1 MASNCSKW
9 ELQLAQKNIRT
20 KKSRSPFLNTVVLL
34 VNALPIFAISLVRRT
49 SFLYIFISLE
59 IILVI
64 ISIKYIRKI
73 KGEQEVDLPE
83 LTTEIPEKIKAPYF
97 QPLEYGDPVD
107 HFPPLGFIIEENAKK
122 YADDI
127 AILDEKDKPYT
138 FKEIYDKVK
147 NLSYGILED
156 GLEKDQKIC
165 VCMPDCVQWPIT
177 FFSALSIGVVV
188 PADDWVPPET
198 TKYII
203 EHADIK
209 YVVCQAKKVRELKTA
224 GVKGVKFISV
234 DEKVDDEL
242 FFEDLVEKNYDA
254 AIRDKFDEYMGAKK
268 AADMTFILYTSGTTG
283 KPKGAMLSH
292 ANIAYNTSE
301 TARYLEIS
309 RDNDD
314 KIHCAP
320 PFSHCFGNIFGI
332 LCAWYK
338 GVPLAIMSSFSP
350 KAAVEQMARNKL
362 TITYGT
368 PTQFRKMMPYFD
380 NPDIY
385 NRCLRTGIMAG
396 EPCPPK
402 LIKKMMELG
411 CDIRVIY
418 GLTEASPG
426 TNCTRSSDPIEK
438 KSTVGRA
445 YRGTVVH
452 LEDPIDGMEIP
463 YGEEGEVVI
472 YGPGVMLGYY
482 EQPEKTAAVTSDLG
496 GLRTGDVGIMD
507 EEGYLVISGR
517 IKNIVIRGG
526 NNLYPIL
533 IESRMMQFMVEKIET
548 VAIVGV
554 HDEMYGEEIA
564 AVVRTHSGV
573 DMTPQEFIDWCY
585 EQSITEKPL
594 LSHEEVPRYAF
605 VNDVEIPVSGR
616 NKVLKN
622 ILKTKLEGLIKEKN
636 IGKMKPTAL
645 KKK

>member
-1 MASNCSKW
+1 MDFPD
-9 ELQLAQKNIRT
+9 LTT
-20 KKSRSPFLNTVVLL
+20 KIPD
-34 VNALPIFAISLVRRT
+34 
-49 SFLYIFISLE
+49 
-59 IILVI
+59 
-64 ISIKYIRKI
+64 KI
-73 KGEQEVDLPE
+73 KP
-83 LTTEIPEKIKAPYF
+83 PYF
-97 QPLEYGDPVD
+97 QPLEYGDPID
-107 HFPPLGFIIEENAKK
+107 HFPALGYIIKENAQK
-122 YADDI
+122 YASDV
-127 AILDEKDKPYT
+127 AILDESDKSYT
-138 FKEIYDKVK
+138 FEGIYDKVK
-147 NLSYGILED
+147 KLSYGILES

-165 VCMPDCVQWPIT
+165 ICMPDCVQWPIT
-177 FFSALSIGVVV
+177 FLSALSIGVVV

-209 YVVCQAKKVRELKTA
+209 YVVCLAAKVKELKTA
-224 GVKGVKFISV
+224 GIKGVKFISV

-242 FFEDLVEKNYDA
+242 FFEELVNKDYDESLSE
-254 AIRDKFDEYMGAKK
+254 KFDDYMSSKK
-268 AADMTFILYTSGTTG
+268 TSDMTFILYTSGTTG

-309 RDNDD
+309 RDNNDR
-314 KIHCAP
+314 IHCAP

-338 GVPLAIMSSFSP
+338 GVPLAIMSKFAP
-350 KAAVEQMARNKL
+350 KAAVEQMARNNL

-426 TNCTRSSDPIEK
+426 TNSTRASDPSDK
-438 KSTVGRA
+438 KATVGRA
-445 YRGTVVH
+445 YRGSVVH

-472 YGPGVMLGYY
+472 YGPGVMMGYY
-482 EQPEKTAAVTSDLG
+482 NETQKTAAVTSDLG

-507 EEGYLVISGR
+507 EKGYLVISGR

-533 IESRMMQFMVEKIET
+533 IESRMMQFMVEKVET

-554 HDEMYGEEIA
+554 KDEMYGEEIA
-564 AVVRTHSGV
+564 AVVKTHEGV
-573 DMTPQEFIDWCY
+573 EMTGQDFIDWCY

-605 VNDVEIPVSGR
+605 INDVVIPVSGR

-622 ILKTKLEGLIKEKN
+622 VLKSKLEKIISDENL
-636 IGKMKPTAL
+636 GKMKPSAL
-645 KKK
+645 KK